1 MCTRVLYTG
10 QLNTVITGRS
20 MDWNED
26 LSSDLWAFPVAY
38 NEPRRAAKP
47 R

>member
-10 QLNTVITGRS
+10 QQNTVITGRS

-26 LSSDLWAFPVAY
+26 LSSDLWAC
-38 NEPRRAAKP
+38 PRGI
-47 R
+47 